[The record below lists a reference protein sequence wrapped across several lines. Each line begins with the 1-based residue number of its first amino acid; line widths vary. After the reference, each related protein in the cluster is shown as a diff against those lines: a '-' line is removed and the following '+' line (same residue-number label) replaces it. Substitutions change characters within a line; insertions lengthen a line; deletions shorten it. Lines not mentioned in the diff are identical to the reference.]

1 MPEQLLTARG
11 VGKTYGVRPVLQD
24 FSLDLGRGEIHALLG
39 QNGSGKSTF
48 IKIVAG
54 YVEPDDG
61 TQISALGTDLRFPL
75 RGREA
80 QGLGVAFVHQD
91 LGLLG
96 SETVFEN
103 FLLSGFDP
111 SDRVRI
117 NWSRRRSEVRE
128 SLESFGV
135 DIDLDRPV
143 SEASD
148 MERAMIA
155 IVRAIASLRGRDA
168 GILILDEPTPYLP
181 RDGIDRLFAVMR
193 EASAAG
199 FGILFVTHRL
209 DEVWAVADRVSV
221 LRDGKLVA
229 NSAVADLDERT
240 LVQQI
245 LGFSLD
251 QYYPEQRPAA
261 TGAPVLHATGVSG
274 NQVRDLDLT
283 VGSGEIVGITGLLGM
298 GWEEVPYLLF
308 GATSGSGSI
317 ELAGKPYDIGHLS
330 PAEAIRGG
338 LALLPGDRL
347 GRSGIG
353 AATVLENVT
362 LPTLGGLYT
371 RGLLR
376 LGKELE
382 EVKAALEEFGVVPPD
397 PHARFASLSGG
408 NQQKALLAK
417 WFRTNPTVYL
427 MHEPTQGVD
436 VGARKQIFE
445 RIAEARARGTS
456 ILIASS
462 EYEDLAHVCDRVLV
476 LRDGRVVSELHGD
489 GLTPERISEQCFA
502 RASTGAESAGSPI
515 EGVG

>member
-1 MPEQLLTARG
+1 
-11 VGKTYGVRPVLQD
+11 
-24 FSLDLGRGEIHALLG
+24 
-39 QNGSGKSTF
+39 
-48 IKIVAG
+48 VAG

-143 SEASD
+143 SEASGHGARD
-148 MERAMIA
+148 DRDCPRDRQPA
-155 IVRAIASLRGRDA
+155 RSDA

-229 NSAVADLDERT
+229 NSAVADLDERNA
-240 LVQQI
+240 
-245 LGFSLD
+245 
-251 QYYPEQRPAA
+251 RP
-261 TGAPVLHATGVSG
+261 TDP
-274 NQVRDLDLT
+274 
-283 VGSGEIVGITGLLGM
+283 GLLARS
-298 GWEEVPYLLF
+298 V
-308 GATSGSGSI
+308 
-317 ELAGKPYDIGHLS
+317 
-330 PAEAIRGG
+330 
-338 LALLPGDRL
+338 LP
-347 GRSGIG
+347 G
-353 AATVLENVT
+353 AATRRHRR
-362 LPTLGGLYT
+362 PG
-371 RGLLR
+371 
-376 LGKELE
+376 
-382 EVKAALEEFGVVPPD
+382 AARDWREWEPGPRSRPD
-397 PHARFASLSGG
+397 CR
-408 NQQKALLAK
+408 K
-417 WFRTNPTVYL
+417 W
-427 MHEPTQGVD
+427 
-436 VGARKQIFE
+436 
-445 RIAEARARGTS
+445 
-456 ILIASS
+456 
-462 EYEDLAHVCDRVLV
+462 
-476 LRDGRVVSELHGD
+476 
-489 GLTPERISEQCFA
+489 
-502 RASTGAESAGSPI
+502 
-515 EGVG
+515 